1 MPGTNSALRARLLG
15 VLLCLCLS
23 AGAATAT
30 RAGATPGT
38 ARSPAAMAGGSVSDD
53 PASWTPDV
61 LDGSVYQVIQV
72 GGLMYAAG
80 SFTAEREAGSDQVR
94 RVGSLFAFDARTG
107 AIDTWFRPRLD
118 GPVTA
123 LVAAPDG
130 RSLYVAGSFRGGGS
144 ARGPYLARVDAGTG
158 AAWPGFSPAT
168 LDGPVA
174 RLVLAGGRLIA
185 GGSFQTVEGR
195 PRPALASFDPASG
208 RATDDVDLRLAV
220 PRHTASGA
228 SSPIKVTALA
238 VTPDQRRLIFGG
250 DFDRVAGKA
259 RYQLAV
265 ADLGTDGARLDPW
278 STTRYQPQCSDH
290 FPTYVRGIAVAPAG
304 GWFVVAATGGGRVGK
319 LCDAV
324 ARFELAGNGDPTWVN
339 WTGGDTL
346 LSAAITDAA
355 VYVGGHQRWLDNPK
369 GNNSAGPGAVSR
381 PGIGA
386 VAISD
391 GRALAWNPRKDRG
404 IGVFCILAT
413 DAGLWITSDTT
424 HVHGEYH
431 ARIAFF
437 PARSGRAA
445 TQPDPA
451 GATSAGTDA
460 AGPDVTR
467 SRVARR

>member
-1 MPGTNSALRARLLG
+1 MPGTNSTLRGRLLG
-15 VLLCLCLS
+15 ALLCLGVTACAAALTTPARAAPDAARQPV
-23 AGAATAT
+23 AGT
-30 RAGATPGT
+30 
-38 ARSPAAMAGGSVSDD
+38 GGVVSDD

-61 LDGSVYQVIQV
+61 LDGSVYQVVQV

-80 SFTAEREAGSDQVR
+80 SFGSERDAGSHQVR
-94 RVGSLFAFDARTG
+94 RIASLFAFDARTG
-107 AIDTWFRPRLD
+107 AIDTRFRPVLD

-130 RSLYVAGSFRGGGS
+130 RSLYVAGSFRSGGS
-144 ARGPYLARVDAGTG
+144 ARAPYLARVDAGTG
-158 AAWPGFSPAT
+158 AAWPGFRPST

-174 RLVLAGGRLIA
+174 RLVLAGDRLIA
-185 GGSFQTVEGR
+185 GGSFQTVDR
-195 PRPALASFDPASG
+195 KSRPALASFDPATG
-208 RATDDVDLRLAV
+208 RATGDVNLRLAV
-220 PRHTASGA
+220 PRHTTSGA

-238 VTPDQRRLIFGG
+238 VTPDQRTLIFGG
-250 DFDRVAGKA
+250 NFDQVAGRA
-259 RYQLAV
+259 RAQLAV
-265 ADLGTDGARLDPW
+265 ADLGAGNARLDPW

-290 FPTYVRGIAVAPAG
+290 FPTYVRGIAVAPGG
-304 GWFVVAATGGGRVGK
+304 GWFVVAATGGGRAGK

-324 ARFELAGNGDPTWVN
+324 ARFNLAGNGSPAWVN

-355 VYVGGHQRWLDNPK
+355 VYVGGHQRWMDNPK

-381 PGIGA
+381 PGIAA
-386 VAISD
+386 VSTSN

-404 IGVFCILAT
+404 VGVFCILAT

-437 PARSGRAA
+437 PA
-445 TQPDPA
+445 
-451 GATSAGTDA
+451 
-460 AGPDVTR
+460 
-467 SRVARR
+467 